1 MKRLIIIAIFITF
14 GTLQAQNASLSF
26 VSSSDAKFFVY
37 LNGVLQNSKS
47 SGLVTIN
54 NLEEKDYHVRVVI
67 DDPFEIATI
76 QTIRPDKKHT
86 EYSVTFNAVKEKVT
100 VRQVKTKSSEQEWI
114 PEETVSNPDTTIQ
127 SDKPSKQTVVPLR
140 RADHSDTATRRIV
153 NTIRNATVE

>member
-1 MKRLIIIAIFITF
+1 MKRLIFIAIFITF

-26 VSSSDAKFFVY
+26 VSSSDAKFYVY

-76 QTIRPDKKHT
+76 QTIRPDKKHS

-100 VRQVKTKSSEQEWI
+100 VRQVKTKTSEQEWI
-114 PEETVSNPDTTIQ
+114 PEETASNSDTTLQ
-127 SDKPSKQTVVPLR
+127 VDKTEKHTVAPLR
-140 RADHSDTATRRIV
+140 RTDHSDTATQRIV
-153 NTIRNATVE
+153 NTIRNVAVE